1 MSASILVRQD
11 GAPSPGTG
19 GRRASR
25 RVRRSFPVAMLAL
38 AALVLASIAS
48 PSFAAT
54 GSLYASG
61 ATNPNGELWLGSHL
75 WVADHLQGMCR
86 VDSGGLN
93 GLTCAVAAKAAGQP
107 AYDPTNHFVYVP
119 DSAANK
125 GGVVRYTFDPA
136 SETLGNPVVLAPN
149 AGLAGNKPDAVAL
162 GADGNLYVS
171 FLKNGTIVRIT
182 NPGGVSQGV
191 QSAAAS
197 SDGKKVLGMTFV
209 GNDLYL
215 AESAVVSRI
224 LNVTASSCTGGCKAS
239 SLGLATIAS
248 PLSLATDAA
257 LSPTPSPRYL
267 YIGDASSV
275 HRYNLDNGALD
286 TYATSGSTSSGTFGL
301 QNVTGLGVDPS
312 DNLYVGDDPT
322 AGAQNL
328 QGRIWTIA
336 AGSSPLPST
345 PPPPP
350 PPPPGGG
357 GAGGTPLTTGS
368 LYAQNETNPNGQV
381 WLNGALGGHLWVAD
395 HLQGMCRVEAGSIN
409 SSTCQ
414 VAAVAAG
421 EPAYDPSNQFV
432 YVPDSSAKS
441 AGVVRYTFNP
451 TSETLGNPVVLAPNA
466 GLGGNRPDAV
476 ALGSDGS
483 LYVGFLKNGSLVR
496 ITNPA
501 GNGQTAQ
508 SVGQSATA
516 KKVLSLAATG
526 NDLYLAENGAVTRI
540 ANVASCTGGCKA
552 ASVGLSTVASPL
564 SLAATATQVFIG
576 DVSVVYRYTVATGAL
591 ATYATS
597 GTAGASTFGFQNVS
611 GLGIDPATG
620 NVYVGDDPTAGNL
633 NLQGRIWLVPP
644 PA

>member
-1 MSASILVRQD
+1 
-11 GAPSPGTG
+11 
-19 GRRASR
+19 
-25 RVRRSFPVAMLAL
+25 VAALAL
-38 AALVLASIAS
+38 AALVLAAFAS

-54 GSLYASG
+54 GSLAASG

-107 AYDPTNHFVYVP
+107 AYDAGNQFVYVP

-125 GGVVRYTFDPA
+125 GGVVRYTFDPT

-149 AGLAGNKPDAVAL
+149 AGLAGNKPDTVAL
-162 GADGNLYVS
+162 GPDGNLYVG
-171 FLKNGTIVRIT
+171 FLKNGNIVRIT
-182 NPGGVSQGV
+182 NPGGATQTV

-215 AESAVVSRI
+215 AESAAVSRI
-224 LNVTASSCTGGCKAS
+224 LNVTASSCTGGCKGS

-248 PLSLATDAA
+248 PLSLTTDAG
-257 LSPTPSPRYL
+257 LTPTPSPRYL
-267 YIGDASSV
+267 YIGDVSSV

-286 TYATSGSTSSGTFGL
+286 TYATSGSTTSGTFNFS
-301 QNVTGLGVDPS
+301 NVTGLGVDPS

-328 QGRIWTIA
+328 QGRIWSIA

-357 GAGGTPLTTGS
+357 GGGAPLATGT

-395 HLQGMCRVEAGSIN
+395 HLQGMCRVEGGSIN
-409 SSTCQ
+409 GSTCQ
-414 VAAVAAG
+414 VAAIAAG
-421 EPAYDPSNQFV
+421 EPAYDPNNQFV

-451 TSETLGNPVVLAPNA
+451 ASETLGNPVVLAPNA

-483 LYVGFLKNGSLVR
+483 LYVGFLKNGNLVR

-508 SVGQSATA
+508 TIGQSSTA
-516 KKVLSLAATG
+516 KKVLSMAASG
-526 NDLYLAENGAVTRI
+526 SDLYLAENGVLSRVS
-540 ANVASCTGGCKA
+540 NVASCGGSCKA
-552 ASVGLSTVASPL
+552 ASVGLATVASPL
-564 SLAATATQVFIG
+564 SVAATATQVFIG
-576 DVSVVYRYTVATGAL
+576 DVSAVYRYTPATGAL

-597 GTAGASTFGFQNVS
+597 GTASTGTFGFQNVS

-633 NLQGRIWLVPP
+633 NLQGRIWLVAP